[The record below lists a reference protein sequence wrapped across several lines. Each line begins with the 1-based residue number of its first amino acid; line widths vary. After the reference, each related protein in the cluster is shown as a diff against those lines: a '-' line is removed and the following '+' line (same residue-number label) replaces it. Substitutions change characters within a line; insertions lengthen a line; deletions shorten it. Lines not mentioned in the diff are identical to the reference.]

1 VTGFAETACALGR
14 RICRD
19 AIWAG
24 NACNWIGPSADSW
37 NPWEIRQR
45 SLTPD
50 LYSGTGGIALFL
62 ACLARIEDA
71 PLIHKTAEG
80 AATHAWAHARDL
92 SHAVQIGVYSGT
104 LGIAWALVR
113 IGEVLGAPSWLER
126 GLELLESIDLEAAD
140 AGFDVM
146 SGYAGAIPVLLD
158 LSRRFERPAWLETAL
173 HWGGKLERA
182 ATKTPEGSS
191 WRTIDVRAAARRR
204 NLTGFSHGTAGIGW
218 ALVQLF
224 QATGES
230 RFCHAA
236 EQAFQYERSFYNAE
250 AENWPDFRDYLR
262 PPGSPPAY
270 GMAWCHGAPGIAL
283 SRLRAWRFGGSQLRD
298 EAEIAIRTTSRA
310 LESSAAVHGGF
321 SLCHGCAG
329 NADVLLEASRELAA
343 PDLRQIAE
351 NIGQRG
357 IDSFERQRWPWPCGI
372 PGAGEST
379 SLMLGTSGIGYF
391 YLRSCGFGPANRSDH
406 RIDRKPAMDARESGP
421 NTF

>member
-146 SGYAGAIPVLLD
+146 SGYAGAIPVVID

-250 AENWPDFRDYLR
+250 AENWPVFATIFARPDPLR
-262 PPGSPPAY
+262 PMEWRGATVLPESPFR
-270 GMAWCHGAPGIAL
+270 GC
-283 SRLRAWRFGGSQLRD
+283 
-298 EAEIAIRTTSRA
+298 
-310 LESSAAVHGGF
+310 VHGGSEAANF
-321 SLCHGCAG
+321 ATKRKSPFEPPPAHL
-329 NADVLLEASRELAA
+329 NRRPRFMADSPFAMAA
-343 PDLRQIAE
+343 PATRMFCLR
-351 NIGQRG
+351 
-357 IDSFERQRWPWPCGI
+357 
-372 PGAGEST
+372 
-379 SLMLGTSGIGYF
+379 
-391 YLRSCGFGPANRSDH
+391 PAAN
-406 RIDRKPAMDARESGP
+406 
-421 NTF
+421 